1 MNGYDQ
7 LLKEVIDAD
16 ICVSCG
22 NCAAVCPLQY
32 ISIVDNKPVQDTQ
45 KRSEIE
51 SRSGLACNDCN
62 ICVMSCPRIE
72 PSYFWQKKEL
82 AGAKCDGELKAAR
95 TTYQPI
101 KDVCQDGGVV
111 TTIFK
116 YLLDDNLVD
125 GVVVSQYDENCA
137 PVPVV
142 AATEEELLS
151 AAGSRYTVSSI
162 YSPLTDIKKLKDKG
176 YERLAI
182 VGTPCQIYALRKTQ
196 AMYNRRNMLIPHNI
210 ITFAVGLF
218 CKGQFDD
225 QILQSIGIDKAGVAG
240 FDVKKEGM
248 TISFKDGR
256 KKIITHEDLNK
267 YIRAGCSVC
276 PDFTSVYADISVGS
290 EGSPPGWSTVI
301 ARTQKGRQL
310 YQKLLDKEL
319 IESMEVDERGHES
332 IKQTSRQ
339 KKERS
344 KANIEERQG
353 ETSKVLP

>member
-1 MNGYDQ
+1 MMNGYDQ

-82 AGAKCDGELKAAR
+82 ERAKYDGKPKAAR

-116 YLLDDNLVD
+116 YLLDNNLVD
-125 GVVVSQYDENCA
+125 GVVVSQYNENCA

-142 AATEEELLS
+142 AATEEDLLS

-162 YSPLTDIKKLKDKG
+162 YSPLTDLKKLKDKG

-196 AMYNRRNMLIPHNI
+196 AIYNRRNMLIPHNI

-225 QILQSIGIDKAGVAG
+225 QILQSIDIDKAGVAG

-248 TISFKDGR
+248 IISFKDGK
-256 KKIITHEDLNK
+256 KKIITHEELDK
-267 YIRAGCSVC
+267 YTRAGCSVC

-290 EGSPPGWSTVI
+290 EGSPKGWSTVI
-301 ARTQKGRQL
+301 TRTEKGRQL
-310 YQKLLDKEL
+310 YQKLIDKEL
-319 IESMEVDERGHES
+319 IESAEVDEKGHDS
-332 IKQTSRQ
+332 IERTLRQ
-339 KKERS
+339 KEERS
-344 KANIEERQG
+344 RVNIEKRLG
-353 ETSKVLP
+353 LT